1 MASTTQPIGL
11 EHAFKTLRQ
20 IDPVFE
26 KMAKKRLKDDLKPI
40 AQEIKGKMPGS
51 PPLSRWRPTQ
61 TSFIDSNRTLRHG
74 GESRLP
80 VFISASAKRRV
91 GVIVRRQRV
100 KGFSGRRALV
110 ALRQSDAAGQVFDL
124 AGKKQNQFGTNLSNK
139 WHLDPSRLMWPT
151 VERHKD
157 QIHQSMTRAKFDMEA
172 LINEQLRS
180 MGYHAKSASMI
191 ASGRAPMGGRF

>member
-1 MASTTQPIGL
+1 MATSTKPIGL

-20 IDPVFE
+20 IDPVLE
-26 KMAKKRLKDDLKPI
+26 KQAKKRLKDDLKPI
-40 AQEIKGKMPGS
+40 AQEIKGKMPS
-51 PPLSRWRPTQ
+51 EPPLSRWTATQ
-61 TSFIDSNRTLRHG
+61 TSFVDSNRTLRHG
-74 GESRLP
+74 GTARMP
-80 VFISASAKRRV
+80 VYVSSSAKRRI

-124 AGKKQNQFGTNLSNK
+124 AGKNRNQFGTNLSAK

-151 VERHKD
+151 VERRKD
-157 QIHQSMTRAKFDMEA
+157 TIHQSVTRAKFDMEKI
-172 LINEQLRS
+172 INEQLRS
-180 MGYHAKSASMI
+180 MGYHASSASAI